1 MWYKVW
7 SAKGLRRR
15 IELHVLVD
23 SKKARVLSTEFYFYF
38 LHDKEERLETI
49 ALNEEDLIRLRS
61 VLYSL
66 GIDRNW

>member
-7 SAKGLRRR
+7 SVKELRRR
-15 IELHVLVD
+15 IELHVAVD
-23 SKKARVLSTEFYFYF
+23 SKKASVMSAEFYLYF
-38 LHDKEERLETI
+38 PHGKEERLETI
-49 ALNEEDLIRLRS
+49 AVGAEDLIRLRS